1 MQKNIQD
8 SPKCSSDV
16 GILPEQ
22 LNEDAYKCS
31 LIIHHMSPLYLL
43 RFKLIITTTSSL
55 PATRTKA
62 STTSLIPFFI
72 TGKIQSTSKM
82 CIHKRMIF
90 TQCGHS
96 RWGSEVKGCN
106 QKLAFDTSP
115 TTSID
120 CDTMYSHPMHTVKI
134 MKVCKSC
141 DAKKSS
147 TDRTAAKLKQ
157 ALKDIR
163 ESVERMEKMQKVVE
177 TTEKAEVETAKKA
190 EVDADDDDEDLAAL
204 ESWD

>member
-1 MQKNIQD
+1 MPINAVMLSI
-8 SPKCSSDV
+8 
-16 GILPEQ
+16 
-22 LNEDAYKCS
+22 
-31 LIIHHMSPLYLL
+31 
-43 RFKLIITTTSSL
+43 FKLINTTTPNL
-55 PATRTKA
+55 PATPTKA
-62 STTSLIPFFI
+62 STSSLVSFFI

-90 TQCGHS
+90 IQCGHT
-96 RWGSEVKGCN
+96 RWGSEVKACN
-106 QKLAFDTSP
+106 QKLASDTSP

-134 MKVCKSC
+134 TEVCKTCEIKRSN
-141 DAKKSS
+141 
-147 TDRTAAKLKQ
+147 TDRTTEKLKK

-163 ESVERMEKMQKVVE
+163 ESVTRMEKMQRVVE

-190 EVDADDDDEDLAAL
+190 EVDTDDDEDLAAL